1 MIKKIQA
8 SAVFMAMMV
17 GLLFAAGAPDAMA
30 QGKGYRSRS
39 SQSRSYND
47 RSDRNYSRDYRGRFH
62 EEKEATNE
70 NLIKRTG
77 IGAGIGVLGGALLGG
92 KTGAI
97 IGGAA
102 GALTGYI
109 FHRKKIDDQRDRILG
124 RD

>member
-8 SAVFMAMMV
+8 SAVFMALMM
-17 GLLFAAGAPDAMA
+17 GLLFAAGTTDAMA

-39 SQSRSYND
+39 NQSRSYN
-47 RSDRNYSRDYRGRFH
+47 DRNYSRDYRGRFL

>member
-8 SAVFMAMMV
+8 SAVLMALMM

-39 SQSRSYND
+39 SQSRSYH
-47 RSDRNYSRDYRGRFH
+47 DRNDSRNYRGRYY

-70 NLIKRTG
+70 NLIERAG
-77 IGAGIGVLGGALLGG
+77 IGAGIGLLGGALLGG

-102 GALTGYI
+102 GALGGYI
-109 FHRKKIDDQRDRILG
+109 FHRKKIDDQKDRILG

>member
-8 SAVFMAMMV
+8 SAVLMALMM

-39 SQSRSYND
+39 SQSRSYY
-47 RSDRNYSRDYRGRFH
+47 DRNYSRNNRGRYY
-62 EEKEATNE
+62 EEQEATNE
-70 NLIKRTG
+70 NLIKRAG

-102 GALTGYI
+102 GALGGYI
-109 FHRKKIDDQRDRILG
+109 YHRKKIDDQHDRILG

>member
-1 MIKKIQA
+1 MIRKIQA
-8 SAVFMAMMV
+8 SAVFMVLMV
-17 GLLFAAGAPDAMA
+17 GLLFVASGTDAMA

-39 SQSRSYND
+39 SQSRSYHD
-47 RSDRNYSRDYRGRFH
+47 HNYSRNDRGRFY
-62 EEKEATNE
+62 EEPEATNE
-70 NLIKRTG
+70 NLIKRAG

-102 GALTGYI
+102 GALGGYI
-109 FHRKKIDDQRDRILG
+109 YHRKKIDDQHDRILG

>member
-8 SAVFMAMMV
+8 SAVLMALMV

-39 SQSRSYND
+39 SESRSYH
-47 RSDRNYSRDYRGRFH
+47 DRNYSRNDRWRNY

-109 FHRKKIDDQRDRILG
+109 FHRKKIDDQQDRIFG